1 MILWIIFAW
10 MCLQH
15 VKENVA
21 SRRIVEI
28 AQFVV
33 LLLFL
38 LGLLGVFGHRLD

>member
-1 MILWIIFAW
+1 MLSWLIFCW

-15 VKENVA
+15 VKENVTA
-21 SRRIVEI
+21 RRIVEI

-38 LGLLGVFGHRLD
+38 LALLGVFK